1 MFSLGFCG
9 TPNSRNVI
17 TFSSLACLGTLF
29 LLLGYFVQ
37 PWFESL
43 LTPDGTGRF

>member
-9 TPNSRNVI
+9 TPNSQNVI
-17 TFSSLACLGTLF
+17 VFYSLACLETFL

-43 LTPDGTGRF
+43 LTPDGIGRL